1 MRPQKLYDIF
11 ECVKF
16 LLMSKS
22 MAVPDEVV
30 MNKIY
35 LVRGHKVMLDRDL
48 AELYGVKAIR
58 LREQVKR
65 NQERFPGN
73 FMFQL
78 DEKEVDNM
86 VSQNAIPSKQYLG
99 GSLPYA
105 FTEHGVLMLAN
116 VLKSEQAITMSIRI
130 IEIFVKLRE
139 TLLTHKD
146 ILLKLEQLERKVVK
160 QDGDIKLIFKYLK
173 ELLNPPTETMRKIGF
188 KMKGN
193 K

>member
-1 MRPQKLYDIF
+1 MNKD
-11 ECVKF
+11 
-16 LLMSKS
+16 KS
-22 MAVPDEVV
+22 LIIPDEVV

-35 LVRGHKVMLDRDL
+35 LIRNHKVMLDRDL

-65 NQERFPGN
+65 NQDRFPEN
-73 FMFQL
+73 FMFHL
-78 DEKEVDNM
+78 TEKEVKNM
-86 VSQNAIPSKQYLG
+86 VSQNAIPSKRHLG

-130 IEIFVKLRE
+130 IEVFVRLRE
-139 TLLTHKD
+139 VLLTHKD
-146 ILLKLEQLERKVVK
+146 ILLKLEKLETKAV
-160 QDGDIKLIFKYLK
+160 QHDSDIKLIFKYLR
-173 ELLNPPTETMRKIGF
+173 ELFNPPTEPMRKIGF
-188 KMKGN
+188 KRKGE